1 MPMQNVFWIS
11 VKKWVSN
18 QEVMTHDRWI
28 SNLQWNWKIL
38 KSLWPSKQGKWIGR
52 NKRIFEREKISTLF
66 HFEFL
71 VDNVPEEPPSLQ
83 CCLLS
88 RFLSWNGLGTST
100 PPPSSE
106 EKIFTNTHT
115 HTHSHTI
122 HTCCYC
128 TYANIQKCWHPKSLK
143 ITTIGVS
150 KNIGLSIVQRR
161 WRKVLVVFVS
171 NFKSLRGIILL
182 KLSHQWIG
190 WLLSLKQSYRGHL
203 LTCLVPSY
211 SK

>member
-1 MPMQNVFWIS
+1 MSEKWITLPIIVLQVIDFRHLIHTYLLFLHPNFVGPKIKLTFKLGVRQANAICVLNIS
-11 VKKWVSN
+11 KEMSFKP
-18 QEVMTHDRWI
+18 R

-52 NKRIFEREKISTLF
+52 NKRIFEREEKISTLF

-115 HTHSHTI
+115 LTHIQSTHVVIVHTLT
-122 HTCCYC
+122 
-128 TYANIQKCWHPKSLK
+128 
-143 ITTIGVS
+143 
-150 KNIGLSIVQRR
+150 
-161 WRKVLVVFVS
+161 
-171 NFKSLRGIILL
+171 FKSVGTLKVWKLL
-182 KLSHQWIG
+182 
-190 WLLSLKQSYRGHL
+190 LLLYRQ
-203 LTCLVPSY
+203 T
-211 SK
+211 

>member
-1 MPMQNVFWIS
+1 MPNLTKNIFWG
-11 VKKWVSN
+11 
-18 QEVMTHDRWI
+18 D
-28 SNLQWNWKIL
+28 
-38 KSLWPSKQGKWIGR
+38 
-52 NKRIFEREKISTLF
+52 FF
-66 HFEFL
+66 
-71 VDNVPEEPPSLQ
+71 
-83 CCLLS
+83 
-88 RFLSWNGLGTST
+88 
-100 PPPSSE
+100 E
-106 EKIFTNTHT
+106 EKKSHCSILNFWSTTCLRSHHHCNAASSAGSWAEMGLVPVHLLHLLKRRSLPTHT

-150 KNIGLSIVQRR
+150 TNIGLSVVQRR

-171 NFKSLRGIILL
+171 NFKSLRWIILL

-203 LTCLVPSY
+203 LTFGTFAMPCPVILQVTLRY
-211 SK
+211 AEN

>member
-1 MPMQNVFWIS
+1 MNWQKQKNFWKRKNLYIVPFWIFGRQRAWGATIIAMLPPQQ
-11 VKKWVSN
+11 VLELKWAWYQYTS
-18 QEVMTHDRWI
+18 
-28 SNLQWNWKIL
+28 S
-38 KSLWPSKQGKWIGR
+38 
-52 NKRIFEREKISTLF
+52 IFWREDLYQ
-66 HFEFL
+66 H
-71 VDNVPEEPPSLQ
+71 
-83 CCLLS
+83 
-88 RFLSWNGLGTST
+88 
-100 PPPSSE
+100 
-106 EKIFTNTHT
+106 THT

-143 ITTIGVS
+143 TTTIGVS

-190 WLLSLKQSYRGHL
+190 WLLSLKQSYKGHR
-203 LTCLVPSY
+203 LTFGTFAMPCPIIHIHQVTLRY
-211 SK
+211 AEN